1 MDIDIKATLR
11 NALAALLRPIA
22 SIVMQSGMTWK
33 EFADL
38 SKTVFVSV
46 ATDEFGIRNRPTNIS
61 RVSILTG
68 ISRKEVKRQRDLLAE
83 PTPPASS
90 KTTLFFGLA
99 LSRLASKH
107 PADPAPI
114 MTKSASTTASHG

>member
-22 SIVMQSGMTWK
+22 SIVMRGGMTWK

-46 ATDEFGIRNRPTNIS
+46 ATDEFGIRKANWMFTRDVLLLFRPGMIRSINETQKINR
-61 RVSILTG
+61 
-68 ISRKEVKRQRDLLAE
+68 K
-83 PTPPASS
+83 
-90 KTTLFFGLA
+90 
-99 LSRLASKH
+99 
-107 PADPAPI
+107 
-114 MTKSASTTASHG
+114 